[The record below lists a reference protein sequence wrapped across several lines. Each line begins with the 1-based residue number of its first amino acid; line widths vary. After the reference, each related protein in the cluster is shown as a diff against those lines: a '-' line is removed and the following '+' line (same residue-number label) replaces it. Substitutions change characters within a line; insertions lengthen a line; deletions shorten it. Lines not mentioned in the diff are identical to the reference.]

1 VFDDGALGFMM
12 TSLWPA
18 TPLLSFVA
26 VSAFRFFVAESLYK
40 KLFPRSWEWVHHRD
54 RLLGK

>member
-1 VFDDGALGFMM
+1 MM

-18 TPLLSFVA
+18 TPFLSFVA
-26 VSAFRFFVAESLYK
+26 VSAFRFLVAASLYK
-40 KLFPRSWEWVHHRD
+40 KLFPRSWEWGPSHHRD